1 MITHVLNADYD
12 KVPAHGQNLFLKVHL
27 NSSYY
32 VFMEC
37 PLLRYMQLPDSG
49 NIVVQYQTATING
62 VTIVHSM
69 QEVTVS

>member
-1 MITHVLNADYD
+1 
-12 KVPAHGQNLFLKVHL
+12 
-27 NSSYY
+27 
-32 VFMEC
+32 MEC